1 MARGSKHHDCPITSK
16 TKRKFCSQPSQS
28 VVDDGIL
35 EAGVDTGEEQASEP
49 FTDADEPLSGP
60 FPGGPHDPS
69 VLKSFKSHVA
79 AAIWFNKERDP
90 LKLQNHS
97 YKLTQWVF
105 DEHVTNHKF
114 WSYIDGSRLRPLVN
128 CSYLIGN
135 RVVVSAFCER
145 WQPETNT
152 FHLPFGEMTIT
163 LDDVFNILGI
173 PIQGDSIS
181 VPDGVRLDK
190 TYYASLLSSTL
201 GVTIDEAKNEMS
213 RYGGNGVTLEWL
225 RLRFQSVSDDSSLEF
240 IEFAAR
246 GFLLYILGCTLFV
259 DKTGNRINVIY
270 LHFLRDLNRVGRY
283 AWGAAGLSFLYRQ
296 LGLASRV
303 GCRQIGGYLTLLEA
317 WIYEHFR
324 NVVSPHLRVEYSENE
339 PRVNRWEPRK
349 DAGLSLVYVQALRQQ
364 LDHMQAHEVI
374 WDPYR
379 GHRDAHPLLEITFY
393 TGMLKCL
400 DIVEPYYPDR
410 VLRQFGRVQTI
421 PCNPYTPSRVRR
433 VSDSKSYKVVYEYF
447 DGLWQRWRDHVLAD
461 ANRSTPV
468 KFSYDCTPEY
478 LSWYQKI
485 THPYVQHPD
494 RVSAAVDSNEENHP
508 LQQGTLDEWHS

>member
-1 MARGSKHHDCPITSK
+1 MARGSKRHDCPITSK

-181 VPDGVRLDK
+181 VHPGFIISSNFLFTCLLVSSSLSCNQVMNLSSSDFNGISIG
-190 TYYASLLSSTL
+190 SLLC
-201 GVTIDEAKNEMS
+201 GE
-213 RYGGNGVTLEWL
+213 
-225 RLRFQSVSDDSSLEF
+225 
-240 IEFAAR
+240 
-246 GFLLYILGCTLFV
+246 
-259 DKTGNRINVIY
+259 
-270 LHFLRDLNRVGRY
+270 
-283 AWGAAGLSFLYRQ
+283 
-296 LGLASRV
+296 
-303 GCRQIGGYLTLLEA
+303 
-317 WIYEHFR
+317 
-324 NVVSPHLRVEYSENE
+324 
-339 PRVNRWEPRK
+339 
-349 DAGLSLVYVQALRQQ
+349 
-364 LDHMQAHEVI
+364 
-374 WDPYR
+374 
-379 GHRDAHPLLEITFY
+379 
-393 TGMLKCL
+393 
-400 DIVEPYYPDR
+400 
-410 VLRQFGRVQTI
+410 
-421 PCNPYTPSRVRR
+421 
-433 VSDSKSYKVVYEYF
+433 
-447 DGLWQRWRDHVLAD
+447 
-461 ANRSTPV
+461 
-468 KFSYDCTPEY
+468 
-478 LSWYQKI
+478 
-485 THPYVQHPD
+485 
-494 RVSAAVDSNEENHP
+494 
-508 LQQGTLDEWHS
+508 

>member
-28 VVDDGIL
+28 VADDGIL

-49 FTDADEPLSGP
+49 ITDADEPLSGP

-79 AAIWFNKERDP
+79 AAIWFNKEHDP

-97 YKLTQWVF
+97 YKLTQW
-105 DEHVTNHKF
+105 
-114 WSYIDGSRLRPLVN
+114 
-128 CSYLIGN
+128 
-135 RVVVSAFCER
+135 
-145 WQPETNT
+145 
-152 FHLPFGEMTIT
+152 
-163 LDDVFNILGI
+163 
-173 PIQGDSIS
+173 GDSIS
-181 VPDGVRLDK
+181 VPEGVRLDK

-283 AWGAAGLSFLYRQ
+283 AWGAAGLAFLYRQ

-303 GCRQIGGYLTLLEA
+303 GFRQIRGYLTLLEA

-324 NVVSPHLRVEYSENE
+324 NVVSPHLRVE
-339 PRVNRWEPRK
+339 
-349 DAGLSLVYVQALRQQ
+349 
-364 LDHMQAHEVI
+364 
-374 WDPYR
+374 
-379 GHRDAHPLLEITFY
+379 
-393 TGMLKCL
+393 
-400 DIVEPYYPDR
+400 
-410 VLRQFGRVQTI
+410 
-421 PCNPYTPSRVRR
+421 
-433 VSDSKSYKVVYEYF
+433 
-447 DGLWQRWRDHVLAD
+447 
-461 ANRSTPV
+461 
-468 KFSYDCTPEY
+468 
-478 LSWYQKI
+478 
-485 THPYVQHPD
+485 
-494 RVSAAVDSNEENHP
+494 
-508 LQQGTLDEWHS
+508 

>member
-1 MARGSKHHDCPITSK
+1 
-16 TKRKFCSQPSQS
+16 
-28 VVDDGIL
+28 
-35 EAGVDTGEEQASEP
+35 
-49 FTDADEPLSGP
+49 
-60 FPGGPHDPS
+60 
-69 VLKSFKSHVA
+69 
-79 AAIWFNKERDP
+79 
-90 LKLQNHS
+90 
-97 YKLTQWVF
+97 
-105 DEHVTNHKF
+105 
-114 WSYIDGSRLRPLVN
+114 
-128 CSYLIGN
+128 
-135 RVVVSAFCER
+135 
-145 WQPETNT
+145 
-152 FHLPFGEMTIT
+152 MTIT

-181 VPDGVRLDK
+181 VPEGVRLDK

-270 LHFLRDLNRVGRY
+270 LHFLRDLNRVGQY
-283 AWGAAGLSFLYRQ
+283 AWGAAGLAFLYRQ
-296 LGLASRV
+296 LGLASRL

-324 NVVSPHLRVEYSENE
+324 NVVSPHLRVEYSKNE

-364 LDHMQAHEVI
+364 LDHMQAHK
-374 WDPYR
+374 DPYR
-379 GHRDAHPLLEITFY
+379 GHREAHPLLEITFY

-421 PCNPYTPSRVRR
+421 PRNPYTPSRVRR

-508 LQQGTLDEWHS
+508 LQCISRVLCISQSIVDVGRDNAIRQPMTLYEAIESILTYTIR